1 MLSGGGTSEFHGS
14 NVQEKRVACFCSVVV
29 ITFAS
34 HAKGPRFDTGRK
46 HASFFFSPPRGLP
59 SHWQNQ
65 QARKARGE
73 AGDTAAGRLGDHL
86 EVSLFSARRGP
97 GATSEI
103 WRWTDPLITRHS
115 SPSLTTKKTE
125 VHKESKTWA
134 RQHAALQ
141 LDQEGPSPLLCVLAP
156 EQKRRPG
163 KET

>member
-1 MLSGGGTSEFHGS
+1 MCLLFGKTNRRE
-14 NVQEKRVACFCSVVV
+14 
-29 ITFAS
+29 
-34 HAKGPRFDTGRK
+34 
-46 HASFFFSPPRGLP
+46 
-59 SHWQNQ
+59 
-65 QARKARGE
+65 KARGE
-73 AGDTAAGRLGDHL
+73 AGDAAGGRLGDHL

>member
-1 MLSGGGTSEFHGS
+1 MS
-14 NVQEKRVACFCSVVV
+14 
-29 ITFAS
+29 
-34 HAKGPRFDTGRK
+34 
-46 HASFFFSPPRGLP
+46 
-59 SHWQNQ
+59 SHWKNQ
-65 QARKARGE
+65 QAGKARGE
-73 AGDTAAGRLGDHL
+73 AADAAGGRLGDHL
-86 EVSLFSARRGP
+86 EISLFSAPKGP
-97 GATSEI
+97 GTTSEI

-125 VHKESKTWA
+125 VLKESKTWA

>member
-1 MLSGGGTSEFHGS
+1 M
-14 NVQEKRVACFCSVVV
+14 ACFCSVVV

-34 HAKGPRFDTGRK
+34 HAKSSRFDTGRK

-86 EVSLFSARRGP
+86 EVSLLSASRGP
-97 GATSEI
+97 GAASEI
-103 WRWTDPLITRHS
+103 WRWMDPLITRHS

-134 RQHAALQ
+134 RQHTALQ
-141 LDQEGPSPLLCVLAP
+141 LDQEGPSPLLCVLPQSKSDAQ
-156 EQKRRPG
+156 ERRG
-163 KET
+163 EGR

>member
-1 MLSGGGTSEFHGS
+1 MS
-14 NVQEKRVACFCSVVV
+14 
-29 ITFAS
+29 
-34 HAKGPRFDTGRK
+34 
-46 HASFFFSPPRGLP
+46 
-59 SHWQNQ
+59 SHWKNQ

-73 AGDTAAGRLGDHL
+73 AGDAAGGRLGDHL
-86 EVSLFSARRGP
+86 EVSLFSSRRGP

-115 SPSLTTKKTE
+115 SQSLTTKKTE
-125 VHKESKTWA
+125 VHKESKTWT